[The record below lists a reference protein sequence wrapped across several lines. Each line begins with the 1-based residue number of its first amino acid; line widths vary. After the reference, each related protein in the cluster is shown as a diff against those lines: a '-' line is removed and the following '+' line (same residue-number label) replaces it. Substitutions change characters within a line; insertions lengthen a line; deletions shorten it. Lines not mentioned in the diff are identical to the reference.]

1 MQGNADKYEEDEWW
15 RAAEIVLAEER
26 KERNNPRWAP
36 TYLNGSVAYSER
48 VAAKCE
54 ELRGNGVSP
63 KGIYTGIG
71 TSKLNEAGKNAKDWK
86 VWNGG

>member
-1 MQGNADKYEEDEWW
+1 MNGNADKYEEDEWW

-54 ELRGNGVSP
+54 ELRGNGVSGVEYADRVEEMIEEL
-63 KGIYTGIG
+63 KT
-71 TSKLNEAGKNAKDWK
+71 AKDWK